1 MCGAKPLWSNAP
13 GASIEL
19 NNRSNSFVLC
29 VHIAICKQVYIFLG
43 KLIHESW
50 STHEYMKCI
59 ET

>member
-19 NNRSNSFVLC
+19 KNRSNSFVLC
-29 VHIAICKQVYIFLG
+29 VHIAICKQVYTFVGKFMDLG
-43 KLIHESW
+43 LPMNMI
-50 STHEYMKCI
+50 KCI